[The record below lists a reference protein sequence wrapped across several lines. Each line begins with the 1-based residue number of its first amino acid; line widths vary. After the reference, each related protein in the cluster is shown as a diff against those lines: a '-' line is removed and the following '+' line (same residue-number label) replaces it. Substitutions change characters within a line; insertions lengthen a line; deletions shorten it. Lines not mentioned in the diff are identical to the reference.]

1 MRVRMKH
8 QISGTRDG
16 VEWPAPG
23 EEIDLPD
30 DEAAAVCHTGMGEP
44 VAEKKAPEKR
54 PAAGKAETREGA

>member
-16 VEWPAPG
+16 LDWPAPG

-30 DEAAAVCHTGMGEP
+30 DDAAAVLNTGMAEP
-44 VAEKKAPEKR
+44 AGEKKAPEKR
-54 PAAGKAETREGA
+54 PAAGKPETREG